1 MEKIMAL
8 ADKHKLWVIEDA
20 AQAID
25 SKTGSK
31 YLGGVGHLG
40 AFSFHDTK
48 NISAGE
54 GGALIINDARFS
66 KRAEILW
73 EKGTNRSAFFRGEVD
88 KYGWVDVGSSFLPS
102 ELIAAFLAAQ
112 LEHMEKIQSLR
123 MQAWNGYQKQ
133 LAPLIQKEILLMPP
147 SPHNAHLF
155 FLVCRSLDE
164 RTQLIAHLKAN
175 GVASVF
181 HYLSLHKSP
190 YFAGKHDGR
199 ELKNAD
205 RFTDSLLRL
214 PMYAELDLATVNKI
228 CDLILSFYAQ

>member
-1 MEKIMAL
+1 MTATPTPDDGPDGL
-8 ADKHKLWVIEDA
+8 PDGAHGQDA
-20 AQAID
+20 AQ
-25 SKTGSK
+25 
-31 YLGGVGHLG
+31 GGPVGPQG
-40 AFSFHDTK
+40 VPD
-48 NISAGE
+48 
-54 GGALIINDARFS
+54 D
-66 KRAEILW
+66 ILDD
-73 EKGTNRSAFFRGEVD
+73 G
-88 KYGWVDVGSSFLPS
+88 P
-102 ELIAAFLAAQ
+102 
-112 LEHMEKIQSLR
+112 
-123 MQAWNGYQKQ
+123 
-133 LAPLIQKEILLMPP
+133 APPP